1 MTTDHQMVAL
11 PRASL
16 LALNAALLRDA
27 GVASAG
33 YLQEAG
39 YSASE
44 ALFGALVDWAA
55 ARGDGSPADAPID
68 DFHAQLRDFFAECG
82 WGTIDAAPLGEELL
96 ALDAAE
102 WAESDPS
109 LALDHPSCHL
119 STGLFA
125 GLLEQV
131 GGEPLA
137 VLEVECRSAGSAR
150 CRWLVGSPAVLG
162 TVYDRMARGES
173 YAPETATA

>member
-27 GVASAG
+27 GVASAS

-39 YSASE
+39 YAASE
-44 ALFGALVDWAA
+44 ALFAALAEWAA
-55 ARGDGSPADAPID
+55 ARGDAAPTDAPID
-68 DFHAQLRDFFAECG
+68 VFHAQMRDFFAECG
-82 WGTIDAAPLGEELL
+82 WGTLEAAPLGEELL
-96 ALDAAE
+96 TLDAAE
-102 WAESDPS
+102 WAESEVA
-109 LALDHPSCHL
+109 LALEHPSCHL

-125 GLLEQV
+125 GLFEQV

-137 VLEVECRSAGSAR
+137 VLEVECRSAGSDR
-150 CRWLVGSPAVLG
+150 CRWLVGSPTVLG
-162 TVYDRMARGES
+162 SVYDRLARGES
-173 YAPETATA
+173 YAPEGATV

>member
-16 LALNAALLRDA
+16 LALNAALLREA
-27 GVASAG
+27 GAVSAG

-39 YSASE
+39 YAASE
-44 ALFGALVDWAA
+44 SLFGAFTEWAA
-55 ARGDGSPADAPID
+55 ARGAASPADAPID
-68 DFHAQLRDFFAECG
+68 EFHAQMRDFFAECG
-82 WGTIDAAPLGEELL
+82 WGT
-96 ALDAAE
+96 LDANSLGDDLLTLDSSA
-102 WAESDPS
+102 WVESDPA
-109 LALDHPSCHL
+109 LALEHPSCHL
-119 STGLFA
+119 STGMFA

-150 CRWLVGSPAVLG
+150 CRWLVGSPSVLG
-162 TVYDRMARGES
+162 AVYEKMARGED
-173 YAPETATA
+173 YAAAATA